1 MSQLLLRFEQSGAQV
16 DDALELHSSDL
27 ASALAVADINLS
39 KGAVEIWD
47 GARRLAR
54 LVKHRENYA
63 TYWEVAP

>member
-39 KGAVEIWD
+39 KGV
-47 GARRLAR
+47 
-54 LVKHRENYA
+54 
-63 TYWEVAP
+63 T